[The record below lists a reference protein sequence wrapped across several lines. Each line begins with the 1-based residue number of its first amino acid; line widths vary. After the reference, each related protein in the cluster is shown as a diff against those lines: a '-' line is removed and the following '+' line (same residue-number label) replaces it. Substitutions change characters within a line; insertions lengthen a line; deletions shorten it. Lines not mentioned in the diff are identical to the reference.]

1 MPCKYIGHD
10 IDAEDMYL
18 TNLVLSYVYSKQPI
32 FVLTQEWFIR
42 ELSFCRLEWGVH
54 DKFLI
59 SSTDWW
65 DILLHLA

>member
-32 FVLTQEWFIR
+32 FVLTR
-42 ELSFCRLEWGVH
+42 VVY
-54 DKFLI
+54 
-59 SSTDWW
+59 
-65 DILLHLA
+65 